1 MTESQEK
8 TVTTADRRPL
18 VAGTWTLSRLLIL
31 LAFVFFVLAALLAG
45 GVITASGLG
54 WLVDAGLASL
64 ALAFLVP

>member
-1 MTESQEK
+1 MTE
-8 TVTTADRRPL
+8 ARRPFT
-18 VAGTWTLSRLLIL
+18 AGTWTPSRLLIL

-45 GVITASGLG
+45 GVITGGGLG